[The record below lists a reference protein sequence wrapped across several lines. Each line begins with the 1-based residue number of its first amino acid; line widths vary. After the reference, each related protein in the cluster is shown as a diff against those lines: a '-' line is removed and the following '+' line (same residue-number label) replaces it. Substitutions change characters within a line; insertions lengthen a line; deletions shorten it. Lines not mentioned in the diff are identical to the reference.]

1 MTMFGFG
8 VAENMQKV
16 LGNSMKKWRRSK
28 DQLLIDEMLI
38 RNSKRQ
44 TTGLGMKYIEC
55 KKKFDMVLLKKQ
67 QETDNR
73 AWTGMDRLQKGIGD
87 GPP

>member
-1 MTMFGFG
+1 MTMFG

-16 LGNSMKKWRRSK
+16 LGNSMRKWRRSK

-38 RNSKRQ
+38 RNNKRQ

-55 KKKFDMVLLKKQ
+55 KKIFDMVLRKKQ
-67 QETDNR
+67 QETDYR
-73 AWTGMDRLQKGIGD
+73 AWTGMDRLQKSIGD